1 MTARAMLLSFPP
13 LSAKRLRPARI
24 RVDGVE
30 WLQTSLGDG
39 SFAFQAACPA
49 CKRRLL
55 TGFLR
60 VQPAAVHCACGRWAR
75 LP

>member
-1 MTARAMLLSFPP
+1 MTARSLLLSLPILP
-13 LSAKRLRPARI
+13 ARRLRPARV
-24 RVDGVE
+24 RVEGVE

-39 SFAFQAACPA
+39 SFAFQGACPS

-60 VQPAAVHCACGRWAR
+60 VQPAAVHCACGRWVR